1 MKRTTTLTVT
11 TVALLSLIMV
21 LPAGDAL
28 AQQKQQ
34 LVFRVGAENTKYTQ
48 QHTIDVGDI
57 SGHQVRLFEL
67 RRTYPNNP
75 PVINGMKIAES
86 WTRGITDYTN
96 NNGSAITYGI
106 YVLENGDQFFTRGSL
121 VAVQGPGSS
130 KLTATT
136 VGVITSGTGRLAG
149 IQGIVRTV
157 TLADPQAGVNET
169 QVEIE
174 YVIVKVVTPERGHA
188 GSAA

>member
-1 MKRTTTLTVT
+1 MNRTTALTVT
-11 TVALLSLIMV
+11 TISLLSLIIV

-34 LVFRVGAENTKYTQ
+34 LVFKVGAENTKYTQ
-48 QHTIDVGDI
+48 QHAIDVGDI
-57 SGHQVRLFEL
+57 PGHQVRLFEL
-67 RRTYPNNP
+67 RRTYPNNA
-75 PVINGMKIAES
+75 PVINGMKVAES

-96 NNGSAITYGI
+96 NNGSAITYGA

-149 IQGIVRTV
+149 IQGIVRTM
-157 TLADPQAGVNET
+157 TSADPKAGVNET
-169 QVEIE
+169 QIEIE
-174 YVIVKVVTPERGHA
+174 YLMAK
-188 GSAA
+188 